1 VCTAYGQQIP
11 QWVPTPQKP
20 VCEKIFA
27 VEQLMV
33 KAWADAPKRLLLGVG
48 PGGIIVFTGGGDSYV
63 VGGYSPVRSIED
75 SL

>member
-1 VCTAYGQQIP
+1 
-11 QWVPTPQKP
+11 
-20 VCEKIFA
+20 
-27 VEQLMV
+27 MV